1 MAKQTS
7 IITLNGKIGGISFY
21 KTKDGYQAREKGGVS
36 KSRIMTDPRYART
49 RENMQEFA
57 ENATAAKLLKDA
69 IRPAIVK
76 ISDPK
81 LHNRLSS
88 QMMKVLKSD
97 LVNTRGNRKVSEG
110 DWNLISGMELNAR
123 SSLSSTVLV
132 EITLLNTPSDWT
144 VSLPPFNPMDFLVV
158 PEGASHF
165 RLFAVGASVDFTT
178 SERSFVQVPTVDLPV
193 SAVTDPIILTVS
205 KASLSESN
213 QVYVLG
219 VEFVQMVNGQEY
231 AINNGAHNAAV
242 ILLTE
247 KV

>member
-57 ENATAAKLLKDA
+57 ENASAAKLLKDA

-81 LHNRLSS
+81 LHIRLTS

-97 LVNTRGNRKVSEG
+97 LVNSRGNRKVRRRLEL
-110 DWNLISGMELNAR
+110 DFWNGAQCQVQLFKHRSGRNYACQF
-123 SSLSSTVLV
+123 T
-132 EITLLNTPSDWT
+132 
-144 VSLPPFNPMDFLVV
+144 
-158 PEGASHF
+158 F
-165 RLFAVGASVDFTT
+165 RLDGNPT
-178 SERSFVQVPTVDLPV
+178 SL
-193 SAVTDPIILTVS
+193 
-205 KASLSESN
+205 
-213 QVYVLG
+213 
-219 VEFVQMVNGQEY
+219 
-231 AINNGAHNAAV
+231 
-242 ILLTE
+242 
-247 KV
+247 